1 MRRTFLL
8 LLASVLVIPV
18 CGLATG
24 LNGVWGDSGYGA
36 LGASHVDHVAVGP
49 DGSIVAVGRVC
60 CGPASLF
67 DVPFD
72 YPDPEFHYFMSKH
85 APDGSVLWVN
95 FFQAQYGI
103 SFSGLAIDSNG
114 NIATCG
120 QDGSNGFVRK
130 YDPDGNLVWGS
141 VLGGFGEQTATGVD
155 FAPDGDLVAG
165 GSWDL
170 GIIFIDSLEVNVGS
184 YVAGATF
191 RYGPNGNVEWYDA
204 RPEHPN
210 QVFIAPG
217 GEITAHEGPT
227 RFRHFD
233 ASGSPDWTKEFVD
246 AQGFGQG
253 FARFTHSARGPGG
266 DIFAAGELVGSL
278 EIDGFV
284 LENLPGH
291 CTDFIFARIGSDG
304 ILQWATLAR
313 PVTYYDCAG
322 QTFDVAVDGQGNS
335 FVLGETAGPTM
346 FGGTVV
352 PALTVFLVSHGA
364 AGNQNFVCL
373 PLSGGIGLET
383 LAVSPFNQALLLGGM
398 VDGPQTVAG
407 ISIDPE
413 GDANHGYVVSVASP
427 LATGVSS
434 PRAVARLEAYPNPF
448 NPQVTIRYSLPHG
461 GEVQLDIHSVD
472 GAHVRSLVRGYRAG
486 GAETAAWDGRDARG
500 RVVGSG
506 VYFAV
511 LRAGGTRL
519 VQKVTLLK

>member
-1 MRRTFLL
+1 
-8 LLASVLVIPV
+8 
-18 CGLATG
+18 
-24 LNGVWGDSGYGA
+24 
-36 LGASHVDHVAVGP
+36 
-49 DGSIVAVGRVC
+49 IVAVGGVGG
-60 CGPASLF
+60 GPASLF
-67 DVPFD
+67 GVPFD

-95 FFQAQYGI
+95 FLQAQYGI
-103 SFSGLAIDSNG
+103 RLRGLAIDSNG
-114 NIATCG
+114 NFATCG
-120 QDGSNGFVRK
+120 DDYDNGFVHK
-130 YDPDGNLVWGS
+130 YDPEGNLLWAS
-141 VLGGFGEQTATGVD
+141 VLGGAGQETATSVD

-165 GSWDL
+165 GFSDY
-170 GIIFIDSLEVNVGS
+170 GAIFIDSLEINAGS
-184 YVAGATF
+184 FFVGATL
-191 RYGPNGNVEWYDA
+191 RYGPNGDLEWYDA
-204 RPEHPN
+204 QPESPN
-210 QVFIAPG
+210 HVFIAPG
-217 GEITAHEGPT
+217 GEITAHEGLT

-233 ASGSPDWTKEFVD
+233 ASGSADWTKEFVD

-313 PVTYYDCAG
+313 PITDYDCAG

-335 FVLGETAGPTM
+335 FVLGETAGPMM
-346 FGGTVV
+346 FDGTAV
-352 PALTVFLVSHGA
+352 PALTVFLVSHDP

-373 PLSGGIGLET
+373 PLVGGIGLT
-383 LAVSPFNQALLLGGM
+383 TVAVSPFNQALLLGGM

-427 LATGVSS
+427 LATGVSA
-434 PRAVARLEAYPNPF
+434 PHAVARLEAYPNPF
-448 NPQVTIRYSLPHG
+448 NPRVTIRYSLPYG